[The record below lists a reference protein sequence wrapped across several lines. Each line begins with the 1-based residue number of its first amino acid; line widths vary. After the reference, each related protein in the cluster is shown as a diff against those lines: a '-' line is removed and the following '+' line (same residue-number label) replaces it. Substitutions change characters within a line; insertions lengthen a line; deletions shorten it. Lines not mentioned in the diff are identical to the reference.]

1 MTARVS
7 LDRRTILN
15 ACLAGGIIAAGI
27 SAYAWWTLD
36 DGVWLPP
43 NAPSRYMSGGLEVT
57 GARVGRELARR
68 FPEGAPMPQVLDWFE
83 RQGFTCDPHESSGGY
98 VCLFRRSLAWN
109 QAAELRV
116 LLRAD
121 GQRYLGAEPRV
132 ELRQEFPRMR

>member
-7 LDRRTILN
+7 LDRQTILT
-15 ACLAGGIIAAGI
+15 ACAAAAMIA
-27 SAYAWWTLD
+27 SAVAVYAWWTLD

-43 NAPSRYMSGGLEVT
+43 NSPSRYMSGGLEAT
-57 GARVGRELARR
+57 GARVARELGRR
-68 FPEGAPMPQVLDWFE
+68 FGAGAPMPQVLDWFE
-83 RQGFTCDPHESSGGY
+83 RQGFTCDPHEVSGGY

-132 ELRQEFPRMR
+132 ELRQELPRPR

>member
-15 ACLAGGIIAAGI
+15 ACVAGAIIAAAV
-27 SAYAWWTLD
+27 SAYSWWTLD

-43 NAPSRYMSGGLEVT
+43 DTPSRYMSGGLEAT
-57 GARVGRELARR
+57 GARVARELARR
-68 FPEGAPMPQVLDWFE
+68 FPEGAPMPQVLDWFQ
-83 RQGFTCDPHESSGGY
+83 RQGFTCDPLETTDSY

-116 LLRAD
+116 LLNAD

-132 ELRQEFPRMR
+132 ELRQDLPRPR